1 MADNEFVKKVEEK
14 IKGAAKAVEDF
25 ADEVAAPEVPPVLI
39 PNPDTPTTKPANDGN
54 KDGKVS

>member
-1 MADNEFVKKVEEK
+1 MSDKEFLKKVEDK

-39 PNPDTPTTKPANDGN
+39 PDDGATTPRKPAVDGS
-54 KDGKVS
+54 KDG